1 LHKSFYQQFYLFFSE
16 EKAEQPHS
24 RPVVYNCP
32 TSIPQSPSKGC
43 GYIGH
48 GLSCTG
54 CSPRQTFY
62 EAQFPNMFRNSFF
75 PGKNFN
81 FNFNHFIFFKLYF
94 ENRLCAIHKSHYLS
108 LRCIFFETCFILI
121 HFLHKCGLV
130 WFMEF
135 NSTFNNISVISWR
148 SVLLVEEIG
157 VPGENHRPTDL
168 PQVTSYAYL
177 NKCVY
182 Y

>member
-1 LHKSFYQQFYLFFSE
+1 MHKSFYQQFYHFFSE

-81 FNFNHFIFFKLYF
+81 FNHFIFLKLYF

-108 LRCIFFETCFILI
+108 LHCIFFETCFILI

-135 NSTFNNISVISWR
+135 NSTFNNISAIRGGQFYWWR
-148 SVLLVEEIG
+148 KSEYPEKT
-157 VPGENHRPTDL
+157 TDP